1 MWHKFTC
8 GTCDCGMAQ
17 PPGVWLYILYIQTLQ
32 AKRKPALRR
41 AGWLEQCHC
50 KPQTYV
56 KYWCY
61 DDGGYL
67 GVLLAELFHLIL
79 LGWEP
84 DCSGSLGLL
93 HCDSD
98 VVHRDSVVD
107 QLLLELKGLLVPFE
121 PAKED

>member
-1 MWHKFTC
+1 MRYVRLWHGSTPRRMVIYTIHTNFT
-8 GTCDCGMAQ
+8 D
-17 PPGVWLYILYIQTLQ
+17 
-32 AKRKPALRR
+32 KRKPALRR